1 MPEEANVQPAG
12 SQEGAWSDAG
22 IDALLNRDAA
32 PEAPQAAE
40 IAAPPPAADIPAVV
54 APAPVVAAPAPEVPA
69 VEAPP
74 GPPAIEQAAY
84 QEAYDTVQKL
94 GGAEEATMLQTIA
107 SPLVAPVLDVP
118 GFLTAL
124 EEQRGEAAVDD
135 LAWSMYETFGSSYV
149 SEALRDP
156 AAIKDPALRD
166 RIAAFNEWDA
176 AGRPAAASQPT
187 RTAAPAAAP
196 VTMPALPEIDVE
208 DLDLPVE
215 ARNWIASAQKA
226 LGTVNPAIAALQAEV
241 KELKGYR
248 ESETQRQARETR
260 EATEKQER
268 AQETLTA
275 QREGKLFVMADGVIA
290 GLLAPLSWSTNADPE
305 QQKKDDAYTRR
316 VTDAA
321 IAAEFL
327 RDINSD
333 PAKWRDAN
341 GQVVQ
346 DSPPLLWKQARTAY
360 VKGDFVGPRVA
371 VQKLK
376 EHVQTLAGQHISHL
390 GGRLTAAVDADR
402 AVAANNGNG
411 NRVVITGPGSGGAPN
426 SPLPPRD
433 NSKAWDNL
441 DQQIDRAQ
449 ARPRA

>member
-22 IDALLNRDAA
+22 IDALFNRDAA

-94 GGAEEATMLQTIA
+94 GGAEEATMLHTIGA
-107 SPLVAPVLDVP
+107 PLVAPQLDP
-118 GFLTAL
+118 AGFFTAL
-124 EEQRGEAAVDD
+124 EEQRGEAATDAI
-135 LAWSMYETFGSSYV
+135 AWHAYKTYNFVET
-149 SEALRDP
+149 ALNDP
-156 AAIKDPALRD
+156 ASITDPALRD
-166 RIAAFNEWDA
+166 RLIAFNQWDA
-176 AGRPAAASQPT
+176 AGRPAAAASQPAHT
-187 RTAAPAAAP
+187 PAPAPAAAP
-196 VTMPALPEIDVE
+196 VIMPALPEIDVE
-208 DLDLPVE
+208 DLDLPAE
-215 ARNWIASAQKA
+215 ARTWIASAQKA
-226 LGTVNPAIAALQAEV
+226 LGAVNPAIAALQAEV
-241 KELKGYR
+241 NELKGYR

-260 EATEKQER
+260 EATEKTQRDQAEL
-268 AQETLTA
+268 AA
-275 QREGKLFVMADGVIA
+275 SREGRLYVAVDQVVTN
-290 GLLAPLSWSTNADPE
+290 LLTPQAWSTNPDPIKRAEEDKEQRADI
-305 QQKKDDAYTRR
+305 DAR
-316 VTDAA
+316 VAS
-321 IAAEFL
+321 EFL
-327 RDINSD
+327 RDTRTN
-333 PAKWRDAN
+333 PEVVKWWTEAT
-341 GQVVQ
+341 
-346 DSPPLLWKQARTAY
+346 TAY
-360 VKGDFVGPRVA
+360 KRGDFVGPRQA
-371 VQKLK
+371 VQKIK
-376 EHVQTLAGQHISHL
+376 EHVQAIASRHIARY
-390 GGRLTAAVDADR
+390 GGRLTAAVNADA

-426 SPLPPRD
+426 SPLPPHD